1 MKAALSSPKS
11 GKWLPRPE
19 AHKRPAPGAQGSPQL
34 GKTSHLSFLS
44 FNPHVLSGEER

>member
-1 MKAALSSPKS
+1 MKAAPSYPKS

-19 AHKRPAPGAQGSPQL
+19 AHTRPAPGAPGSPQL